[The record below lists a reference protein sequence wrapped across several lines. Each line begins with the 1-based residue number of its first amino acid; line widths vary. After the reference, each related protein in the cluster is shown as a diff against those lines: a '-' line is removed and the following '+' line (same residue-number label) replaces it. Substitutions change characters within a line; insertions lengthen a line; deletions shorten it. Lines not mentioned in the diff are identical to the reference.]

1 MKSNHKLKSV
11 ISMTLA
17 VIMILGMIPGMSVF
31 AAQKNDYADPA
42 DNWLTTNSRT
52 NELDINATITYETSW
67 CTNCNM
73 DTTVMTYR
81 VPEYTKLGTTAL
93 NRGVK
98 WSDGT
103 MIDGEGK
110 GNLDAG
116 TPGVDA
122 EFTGYHC
129 TKSVCQQCG
138 ILKGTSKN

>member
-122 EFTGYHC
+122 EFTGYHWSA
-129 TKSVCQQCG
+129 TRS
-138 ILKGTSKN
+138 